1 MSRQENDSCPG
12 GAGIGYL
19 RACAGGK
26 SLPGF
31 AKGDKMDM
39 RKVLDKVENRGIG
52 KGIKQGLRQGIK
64 QGVKQGVE
72 QGIDKAQVAMA
83 LRMIQAG
90 EPDKKIGE
98 YTGLS
103 ESRVKAMRGQMISD
117 SGS

>member
-39 RKVLDKVENRGIG
+39 RKVLDKVENRGIE

-64 QGVKQGVE
+64 QGVE
-72 QGIDKAQVAMA
+72 QGIDKARIAMA

-98 YTGLS
+98 YTELS

>member
-1 MSRQENDSCPG
+1 
-12 GAGIGYL
+12 
-19 RACAGGK
+19 
-26 SLPGF
+26 
-31 AKGDKMDM
+31 
-39 RKVLDKVENRGIG
+39 
-52 KGIKQGLRQGIK
+52 
-64 QGVKQGVE
+64 
-72 QGIDKAQVAMA
+72 MA